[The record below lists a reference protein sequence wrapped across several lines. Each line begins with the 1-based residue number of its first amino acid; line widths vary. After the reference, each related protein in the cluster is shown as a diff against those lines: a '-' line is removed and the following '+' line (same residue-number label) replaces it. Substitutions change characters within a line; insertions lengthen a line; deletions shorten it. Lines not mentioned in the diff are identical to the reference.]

1 MSTTYRTY
9 LTLVLSLVAV
19 LPSWAQKLTA
29 AGPNRCYT
37 GMQFRIQYSVDTQD
51 VKDFRMGDIPDGLEV
66 LSGPNPSRRN
76 EIQIINGHVSESSRM
91 TYTFILVANK
101 AGQYTIPPAR
111 ITAGGKQLTS
121 EPLRINI
128 EGDDFDPDEVD
139 NGATSRQ
146 RRSRQEQEMRPAGSN
161 ISGKDLYITVTANKQ
176 RVKEQEPV
184 LLTYKV
190 YARVALTQLSGKL
203 PDMKGFHTQ
212 EIPLPQQKSFSV
224 ETVNGVTY
232 NTVTWSQYV
241 LFPQVA
247 GKMQIPSVTFEG
259 IVRQK
264 RRPMDM
270 FEELDAMFNGGA
282 NFVEV
287 KKNIV
292 APGLTLQVDPLPEK
306 PAGFSGGVGSYS
318 ISAAL
323 DKEEVKA
330 GDPVTL
336 RVVVSGAGNMKLL
349 KEPLVEVPKDFEKY
363 DAKVTD
369 KTKLTTRGL
378 EGNIV
383 YDILL
388 VPRHQ
393 GNFEIPAINYP
404 YFDLQTGRYKTLTT
418 QPLALKVLKGAGGSE
433 APSGFSGQEDVR
445 ELAKDIRFI
454 KMGDANLMTEGPL
467 FGSRLYMLAI
477 GLLLLT
483 FIVLMVV
490 FRRRAIENADIV
502 GQRAGRANKVA
513 VKRLKLANKLKK
525 EGKTSSFYDE
535 VLRALWGY
543 VGDKLNIPV
552 EQLSRDNITERLAE
566 RQVDNDTIQQFIQA
580 LEECEFARYAP
591 GDTKGNMNKVYEKAI
606 TAIEKIE
613 GGMKRKPHA
622 VENKAV
628 LLFIL
633 LLSTLVASAEPVATD
648 SLPTAKETKTE
659 ALSKKSVTATKA
671 MADSA
676 YVQGHYQQAAKLY
689 TALLKQGKNSAVY
702 YNLGNCYYRMED
714 MTHAVLAY
722 ERALKL
728 APGDEDIRF
737 NLQMAREKTI
747 DKIVPRSEMF
757 FVTWWKALV
766 NMQSADGWAMTAI
779 VSLGMAVVLLLVYLF
794 VEQLWLRKVGFFG
807 GVFAVLLFLLA
818 NLLAWQQHRQMQES
832 PGAVV
837 VAPAAVVK
845 STPAHGGTDLFIL
858 HEGTRVDIIDDTM
871 RDWKE
876 VEMADG
882 KRGWIELKLIER
894 I

>member
-1 MSTTYRTY
+1 MKKTYRTY
-9 LTLVLSLVAV
+9 LILVLSLLAT
-19 LPSWAQKLTA
+19 LPSWAQQLKA
-29 AGPNRCYT
+29 EGPRNYVT
-37 GMQFRIQYSVDTQD
+37 GRQFRIQYSVNAQQASG
-51 VKDFRMGDIPDGLEV
+51 FRMGEMPEGLEV
-66 LSGPNPSRRN
+66 LMGPNITEGTN
-76 EIQIINGHVSESSRM
+76 VTYTNGHFSQSSSVTV
-91 TYTFILVANK
+91 TYILLANK
-101 AGQYTIPPAR
+101 AGQYTIPPAH
-111 ITAGGKQLTS
+111 ITADGKQLAS
-121 EPLRINI
+121 APLHINI
-128 EGDDFDPDEVD
+128 TGEDYDQDAADD
-139 NGATSRQ
+139 GTYSRQ
-146 RRSRQEQEMRPAGSN
+146 QRRQQEQETQAAGSK
-161 ISGKDLYITVTANKQ
+161 ISDKDLYITVTANKR

-190 YARVALTQLSGKL
+190 FSRVGLTQLSGKL

-212 EIPLPQQKSFSV
+212 EIPLPQQKSFS
-224 ETVNGVTY
+224 EEIINGRVY

-241 LFPQVA
+241 LFPQVT

-259 IVRQK
+259 IVRQ
-264 RRPMDM
+264 RQQARDI
-270 FEELDAMFNGGA
+270 FEYMLNGGGG
-282 NFVEV
+282 FVET
-287 KKNIV
+287 KRNIV

-306 PAGFSGGVGSYS
+306 PSGFSGGVGNYN
-318 ISAAL
+318 ISASL
-323 DKEEVKA
+323 DKEQVKA

-336 RVVVSGAGNMKLL
+336 RVVVSGCGNMKLL
-349 KEPLVEVPKDFEKY
+349 KEPQLEVPKDFEKY

-369 KTKLTTRGL
+369 KTKLTTRGV

-393 GNFEIPAINYP
+393 GEYEIPAISYP
-404 YFDLQTGRYKTLTT
+404 YFDLLTGRYKTLTT
-418 QPLALKVLKGAGGSE
+418 QPMKLKVLKGAGGSE
-433 APSGFSGQEDVR
+433 TSGGFSGQEDVR

-454 KMGDANLMTEGPL
+454 KMGDASLIAEGPL
-467 FGSRLYMLAI
+467 FGSRLYMTAI

-483 FIVLMVV
+483 FVVLMVV

-513 VKRLKLANKLKK
+513 VRRLKKASKLKN
-525 EGKTSSFYDE
+525 EGKAGDFYDE

-552 EQLSRDNITERLAE
+552 EQLSRDNITERLAG
-566 RQVDNDTIQQFIQA
+566 RQVDNNTIGLFIQA

-591 GDTKGNMNKVYEKAI
+591 GDSQGNMNKVYETAI

-613 GGMKRKPHA
+613 DGMKHRPRT

-628 LLFIL
+628 VMALM
-633 LLSTLVASAEPVATD
+633 LLSSLTAYSQSSPADTLSANVK
-648 SLPTAKETKTE
+648 AKQEAPPRKTM
-659 ALSKKSVTATKA
+659 AVTKA

-676 YVQGHYQQAAKLY
+676 YVQGRYQQAAQWY
-689 TALLKQGKNSAVY
+689 SVLLKQGKNSAIY
-702 YNLGNCYYRMED
+702 YNLGNCYYRMDD

-728 APGDEDIRF
+728 KPGDEDIRF

-766 NMQSADGWAMTAI
+766 NLQSADGWAMTAI
-779 VSLGMAVVLLLVYLF
+779 VSLALAVVLLLIYLF
-794 VEQLWLRKVGFFG
+794 VDQLWLRKLGFFG
-807 GVFAVLLFLLA
+807 GGFAVLLFLMA
-818 NLLAWQQHRQMQES
+818 NLLAWQQQRQMQDS

-837 VAPAAVVK
+837 TAPAAVVK

-882 KRGWIELKLIER
+882 KRGWIERKLIER